1 MYISKERFN
10 KNNNNIASN
19 ESIYSQ
25 RMKKLYKEIKEEIKN
40 IVITKL
46 HNQVQKLIKELNN
59 LNKENL
65 IIKNDLIYILKRILN
80 NKAEYNNTNTNYNIY
95 NSNNFR
101 NNSCIN
107 LNSNISPN
115 NANSSSITLNKSLLS
130 SEINVNCNNNYNN
143 YNNRNTSR
151 TKINIM
157 KTQDNIGNILDSEQN
172 KYFLDKNKFKNIDN
186 KIDSYLNSLYKHNCI
201 GNHIGYENN
210 YNLNKSKGIY
220 DELFNTQNSILESK
234 INHNSQK
241 NIRISVDDK
250 TEKGKSY
257 SMKKIKNNS
266 KYFNYRKKIEHFKLN
281 LNKNEKNNLN
291 ISTNKKNKNKRKI
304 INENKMNR
312 NGNDSVSNNMTSGK
326 KSNSK
331 IKIIYTNRSPFL
343 INKF

>member
-1 MYISKERFN
+1 MNITN
-10 KNNNNIASN
+10 GKNNNNFKIQN
-19 ESIYSQ
+19 EILIKNKPKNSKYE
-25 RMKKLYKEIKEEIKN
+25 KLYKIIQNEIKN

-46 HNQVQKLIKELNN
+46 HIQIEKLIKELEK
-59 LNKENL
+59 LKKENI

-80 NKAEYNNTNTNYNIY
+80 NKTEYNIINKSL
-95 NSNNFR
+95 SNNH

-107 LNSNISPN
+107 LKPN
-115 NANSSSITLNKSLLS
+115 TSLVTLNKSKNSFLS
-130 SEINVNCNNNYNN
+130 TEKTNTNMLQNNNHIT
-143 YNNRNTSR
+143 NTSR
-151 TKINIM
+151 TKISLIR
-157 KTQDNIGNILDSEQN
+157 TVDNISNILTSDNNIKSEEN
-172 KYFLDKNKFKNIDN
+172 KYHIDKNKYKNIDN
-186 KIDSYLNSLYKHNCI
+186 KIDSYLNSLYRHNFVE
-201 GNHIGYENN
+201 NHIGYENK
-210 YNLNKSKGIY
+210 YNLNNSKGIY

-266 KYFNYRKKIEHFKLN
+266 KYFNYRKKIDHFKLN

>member
-1 MYISKERFN
+1 MIS
-10 KNNNNIASN
+10 
-19 ESIYSQ
+19 
-25 RMKKLYKEIKEEIKN
+25 
-40 IVITKL
+40 
-46 HNQVQKLIKELNN
+46 
-59 LNKENL
+59 
-65 IIKNDLIYILKRILN
+65 
-80 NKAEYNNTNTNYNIY
+80 
-95 NSNNFR
+95 
-101 NNSCIN
+101 
-107 LNSNISPN
+107 
-115 NANSSSITLNKSLLS
+115 LNKSKNSFLS
-130 SEINVNCNNNYNN
+130 PEKNNLQNNKSNYHQSKIKISLIQTPENINTFINSEN
-143 YNNRNTSR
+143 
-151 TKINIM
+151 K
-157 KTQDNIGNILDSEQN
+157 EQN
-172 KYFLDKNKFKNIDN
+172 NDNKKFKNIDN
-186 KIDSYLNSLYKHNCI
+186 KIDSYLNSLYRHNFI
-201 GNHIGYENN
+201 DNHIGNENN
-210 YNLNKSKGIY
+210 YNLNKSTGIY

-266 KYFNYRKKIEHFKLN
+266 KYFNYRKKIDHFKLN